1 MLRYV
6 GTTYWA
12 YISHELGE
20 LNQLLTSQNQTGDSA
35 TAGDTVVDPAS
46 SARSQTLRSGI
57 PSESPGV
64 APHAFSLRA
73 GSLPLVDDEVQAD
86 MLDNVPTKMQSDT
99 LYKGFMSG
107 VHPLSPIIHPPIVLK
122 LYTDFWTWYGVAPYT
137 REPWPEPSFIP
148 LLYAIWF
155 GGSVTIPSGTVKTA
169 FSSSRSALSAKYAD
183 EVTRWLARI
192 SFPRSASLYDL
203 AAYIITQTILSR
215 EEEPLRSSLFISL
228 AVRVAQTL
236 GLHRDPSQF
245 NIEPCE
251 REFRRR
257 VWWHIVHMDSVIAM
271 SSGLPPLLSEDTYW
285 DVRET
290 SEVKDTLLSTIQA
303 EQYEHL
309 VSTGQR
315 PPDNPDD
322 PTVCGGPS
330 MVNVYYLSARG
341 KCIMARE

>member
-1 MLRYV
+1 M
-6 GTTYWA
+6 
-12 YISHELGE
+12 
-20 LNQLLTSQNQTGDSA
+20 LTSQNQPRDSA
-35 TAGDTVVDPAS
+35 RAGDALADPA
-46 SARSQTLRSGI
+46 RGVQGQILCSGV
-57 PSESPGV
+57 PSEFPGV
-64 APHAFSLRA
+64 GPHAFSLRS
-73 GSLPLVDDEVQAD
+73 GSFPLVDDQVQAD
-86 MLDNVPTKMQSDT
+86 TLGNVPTKMQSDI

-107 VHPLSPIIHPPIVLK
+107 VHPLSPIIHPPTVLK
-122 LYTDFWTWYGVAPYT
+122 LYTDFWTWYGSAPYT
-137 REPWPEPSFIP
+137 REPWTEPSFIP

-155 GGSVTIPSGTVKTA
+155 GGSVSISSGTIKTS
-169 FSSSRSALSAKYAD
+169 FPFSRSELSASYAD
-183 EVTRWLARI
+183 EVTCWLARI

-203 AAYIITQTILSR
+203 AAYLITQTILSR

-245 NIEPCE
+245 NIELCE

-322 PTVCGGPS
+322 PTLCGGPS